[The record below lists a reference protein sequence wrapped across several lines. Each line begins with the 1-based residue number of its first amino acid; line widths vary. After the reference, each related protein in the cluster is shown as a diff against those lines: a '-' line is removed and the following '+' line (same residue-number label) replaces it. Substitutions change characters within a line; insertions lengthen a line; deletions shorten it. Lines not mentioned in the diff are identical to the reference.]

1 MVSVVRGI
9 LQWAAVWVAFSVRE
23 ALAEER
29 KKRFALSETL
39 HDMKRILTSSAG
51 GGKFFICLS
60 KVASKRLP
68 MTVTGWSG
76 PLNRTQLENMRR
88 MSVMNSSAER

>member
-29 KKRFALSETL
+29 KKKVRIKRDVTRYEANTDLFGRRWQVFYLLIKSRLQTFA
-39 HDMKRILTSSAG
+39 HDS
-51 GGKFFICLS
+51 
-60 KVASKRLP
+60 
-68 MTVTGWSG
+68 
-76 PLNRTQLENMRR
+76 NRMVWTIE
-88 MSVMNSSAER
+88 